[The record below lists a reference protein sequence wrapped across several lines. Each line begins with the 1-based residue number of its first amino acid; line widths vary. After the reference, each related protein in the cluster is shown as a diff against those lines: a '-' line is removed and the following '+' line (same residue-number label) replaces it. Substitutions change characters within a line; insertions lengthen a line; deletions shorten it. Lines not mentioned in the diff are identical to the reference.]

1 MVLFPLL
8 YSLEGLDHMDF
19 FRDVKFMEADE
30 DVGECSQK
38 WGIRRAGEMMA
49 ECLLGKNGGLNS
61 ISST

>member
-1 MVLFPLL
+1 
-8 YSLEGLDHMDF
+8 MDF

-30 DVGECSQK
+30 DIGECSQK
-38 WGIRRAGEMMA
+38 WGIRRTGEMMA